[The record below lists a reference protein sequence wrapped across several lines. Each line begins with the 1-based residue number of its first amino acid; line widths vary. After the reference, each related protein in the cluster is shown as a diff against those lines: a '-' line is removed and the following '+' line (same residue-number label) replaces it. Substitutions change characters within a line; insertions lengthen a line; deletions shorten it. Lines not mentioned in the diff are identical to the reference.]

1 MTTSNKGGAPPGN
14 TNALNHGAPPG
25 NNNAYK
31 HGFYSHTF
39 THPEKR
45 RLDRGLLGEFN
56 DEEALLH
63 VLIARTAVSM
73 KNLEMTHE
81 GSVVALRA
89 VSLAIGRIESL
100 HRSRKV
106 IYDNQTTLD
115 KALDE
120 LKYIPVEED

>member
-1 MTTSNKGGAPPGN
+1 MTTSRKSGAPPGN

-25 NNNAYK
+25 NTNALK
-31 HGFYSHTF
+31 HGFYSHSF
-39 THPEKR
+39 THAEKE
-45 RLDRGLLGEFN
+45 RLDKGVLGEFV

-63 VLIARTAVSM
+63 VLIDRTAMSI
-73 KNLEMTHE
+73 KNREMLYE
-81 GSVVALRA
+81 ELVVALRA

-120 LKYIPVEED
+120 LKYIPPEED